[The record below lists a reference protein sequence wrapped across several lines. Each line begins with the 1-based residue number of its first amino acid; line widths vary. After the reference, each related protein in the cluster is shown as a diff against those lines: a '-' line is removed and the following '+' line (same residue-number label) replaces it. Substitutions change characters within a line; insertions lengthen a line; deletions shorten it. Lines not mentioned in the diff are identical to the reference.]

1 MLNAFTA
8 CIAELDDVELAIS
21 QINEQLAPKI
31 KATNGFLKNTVG
43 ILCCHYEF
51 VGTGVIE
58 AVCKNFNF
66 PIIGET
72 TVFAGVS
79 PATRTMLP
87 TFENTQMVLSL
98 MILTSDDIEFTIRT
112 TESLTGLETFS
123 EKTQAFSTAFEGM
136 QDAKLVCNFSP
147 IMSMYGLETLI
158 PAILKTAGNIP
169 LFGGFS
175 SDDSPTFSEN
185 CYAVTSEGVF
195 DDRMAFL
202 FFKGNV
208 TPQFYTGCISNE
220 KNMTDPAIITAA
232 EGSRIIE
239 INNKPV
245 KLYLEKIGLYK
256 ILTSGNPASNVVLLI
271 KDSET
276 SIETARTA
284 VALTPNGELFCG
296 AEIKTGSIIRT
307 SLLDRKDIHET
318 SRNLIRKVE
327 KSDRKVSFMVSCV
340 SRAVI
345 LGTNSTEGFDMLC
358 SEISDDKTVLLNY
371 AAGEFCPKEDTE
383 GNYVNQFN
391 FITFCICSL

>member
-1 MLNAFTA
+1 MLNAFSA

-21 QINEQLAPKI
+21 QINEQLDPQI
-31 KATNGFLKNTVG
+31 KENGGLFKNTVG

-58 AVCKNFNF
+58 AICKNFNF

-72 TVFAGVS
+72 TVFAGAS

-98 MILTSDDIEFTIRT
+98 MILTSDDIEFTVRT
-112 TESLTGLETFS
+112 TESLTELETMP

-136 QDAKLVCNFSP
+136 QDAKLVWNFSP
-147 IMSMYGLETLI
+147 VVSMFGLETLI

-175 SDDSPTFSEN
+175 PDDSPTFSEN
-185 CYAVTSEGVF
+185 CHSITSEGVF
-195 DDRMAFL
+195 KDKMCFL

-208 TPQFYTGCISNE
+208 QPQFFTGCISNE

-245 KLYLEKIGLYK
+245 KLYLEKIGLLK

-276 SIETARTA
+276 EIETARTA
-284 VALTPNGELFCG
+284 IALTPKEELFCG
-296 AEIKTGSIIRT
+296 AEVKVGSIIRT
-307 SLLDRKDIHET
+307 SLLDSKDIHET

-327 KSDRKVSFMVSCV
+327 KTDRKISFMVSCV

-358 SEISDDKTVLLNY
+358 DEISNDKTVLLNY
-371 AAGEFCPKEDTE
+371 AAGEFCPKEDTD

-391 FITFCICSL
+391 FITFCVCVL